1 MIRKQRY
8 VDLGASSFV
17 PLVAC
22 MWPRE
27 KAQEFLRWSAHNKV
41 TRADD
46 GNAAKW
52 MRATRQNVR
61 VTVPS
66 LVEHNDFTPSVKGG
80 RQHKPGAESWR
91 RALLLAEDALQYEW

>member
-1 MIRKQRY
+1 MRNKRY
-8 VDLGASSFV
+8 IPLMSTSFV

-22 MWPRE
+22 LWPAE
-27 KAQEFLRWSAHNKV
+27 KAQEFLEWSLTAKT

-46 GNAAKW
+46 GNAARW
-52 MRATRQNVR
+52 MRTTRQQFM

-66 LVEHNDFTPSVKGG
+66 LVQHNDHIPSVKGG

-91 RALLLAEDALQYEW
+91 SAVLLADDALQYEW